1 MQQQS
6 VFPGFEFLLM
16 ETKEIMTEYINAN
29 TVGEVNDMLLKICGE
44 ALNDTVSD
52 SEFREMILKLMR
64 KKAELT
70 ASL

>member
-16 ETKEIMTEYINAN
+16 DTKEIMTEYIKAN

>member
-16 ETKEIMTEYINAN
+16 DTKEIMTEYIKAN
-29 TVGEVNDMLLKICGE
+29 TVGEVNDLLLKICGE

>member
-16 ETKEIMTEYINAN
+16 EAKEIMTEYVNAN

-44 ALNDTVSD
+44 ALNDTISD

-64 KKAELT
+64 KKAEL
-70 ASL
+70 AANP